1 MTGLSGVLK
10 TGVLKTDADVA
21 DAQDKLRRSLLVF
34 ACALMICAV
43 QLWLAIYWM
52 MGLKYSTNVPLTYQI
67 ISITSLLIYLKNGN
81 FIIFRFVQLSLF
93 LFSPFI
99 MQWSMGS
106 SVTSS
111 GLMLWALLSP
121 IAAIVAAGWRES
133 VPWFVA
139 YIGLTILTGF
149 FDYFLGVG
157 EQDGV
162 SMKAV
167 GIFFAINFT
176 AMSSI
181 LYVLLRYFVLE
192 TEKIRQQLSQQH
204 QLLADAQNR
213 SERLLLNVLP
223 GHIALR
229 LKDRQGLIADAHPD
243 VTVMFADIVNFT
255 QLAEQLP
262 PERMVDLLN
271 TIFSWLDSFSEK
283 YGLEK
288 IKTIG
293 DAYMVAG
300 GLNKDPDH
308 VKKVADMALEIR
320 DFVASHPEL
329 SRYNISIHIGIATGP
344 VVAGVIGTKRYIYD
358 LWGDTVNIASRL
370 TDDAETDHI
379 LVDKNTYARLRADYQ
394 FDQAK
399 MVYLKGK
406 GEIAVYELLKK
417 VSAPHKKS
425 AAAPQQQKVNINKF
439 PSYDPSSVQ
448 QLITSN
454 PNKLSAFDPTS
465 TQILKD

>member
-10 TGVLKTDADVA
+10 TDSDVA

-34 ACALMICAV
+34 ACALMSCAV
-43 QLWLAIYWM
+43 MLWLAIYWM
-52 MGLKYSTNVPLTYQI
+52 MGLEYSTNVPLAYQI

-99 MQWSMGS
+99 MQWSIGS
-106 SVTSS
+106 SVASS

-121 IAAIVAAGWRES
+121 IAAVVVAGWRES
-133 VPWFVA
+133 IPWFVA
-139 YIGLTILTGF
+139 YIVLTILTGV

-162 SMKAV
+162 SMKTV
-167 GIFFAINFT
+167 GVFFAINFT

-181 LYVLLRYFVLE
+181 LYILLRHFVLE

-204 QLLADAQNR
+204 QLLEDARNQ

-223 GHIALR
+223 AHIALR
-229 LKDRQGLIADAHPD
+229 LKDKQSLIADAHPD

-262 PERMVDLLN
+262 PERMIDLLN
-271 TIFSWLDSFSEK
+271 TVFSWLDSFSEK

-300 GLNKDPDH
+300 GLTNSPDH
-308 VKKVADMALEIR
+308 VSKVADMALEIR
-320 DFVASHPEL
+320 SFIATHPEL
-329 SRYNISIHIGIATGP
+329 SRYNLGIHIGIATGP
-344 VVAGVIGTKRYIYD
+344 VVAGVIGTKRFIYD
-358 LWGDTVNIASRL
+358 LWGDTVNTANRL
-370 TDDAETDHI
+370 TADAEVDQI

-394 FDQAK
+394 FDQVK
-399 MVYLKGK
+399 MTYLKGK
-406 GEIAVYELLKK
+406 GEIAVYGLLNK
-417 VSAPHKKS
+417 VSEPHKK
-425 AAAPQQQKVNINKF
+425 AVAAPQRQKINIHKF
-439 PSYDPSSVQ
+439 PSYDPSSAQ
-448 QLITSN
+448 QLIKSN